1 MPADELALAGHL
13 RRRHLPELGHAVSL
27 GIGQLLARRGLALG
41 LDAAG
46 LRSAFGQLDAR
57 LALGLGLQLPLLDLA
72 PLEGQ
77 HMLHGFF
84 LRPGGNHLLAG
95 RGVGVDL
102 AALTLGAGLQGG
114 LAHLL
119 LAQFEREAH
128 LVAGQALVE
137 QGIQA
142 TAVLRRQ
149 VHRAEL
155 QVLQHQPVGGQ
166 PLAQG
171 LLDLALHLGALGAE
185 QLAHGALRHLLVE
198 DAGQLRLHQ
207 ITADVFGQ
215 RPRQCRQALGVQRH
229 PQGHFQADGQAFHR
243 LQGLRAVVPG
253 QPVGAQLQ
261 VAGRQQP
268 RPVQAGQHPGRAV
281 LQHHGGVG
289 QGVGADELFARRQRQ
304 TLVAQPQGGAA
315 QRRQHGQRHG
325 SAPQLT
331 HGSVCGAGQGRN
343 QRGDARCGGGS
354 WGRIGGGVGVRHG
367 RCPCGWLA
375 IGACTVDAGPT
386 KTPCRRRV
394 RSPPAVGRFL
404 PRRCTGTP
412 PHNRRMAQAPTRIAV
427 VEDDPPTRDQ
437 LIGWLRAARPDA
449 VVTALA
455 DRDAAEAVLSA
466 ERFDLVTLD
475 LELGRE
481 RHAGIA
487 LINLLNKRG
496 LGTPVLVV
504 SAMPAAVYRSI
515 MKALDA
521 WDYLQ
526 KTQFD
531 EVEFIETV
539 LALLRQTARP
549 DARADAAPQAE
560 PDPLIDPLRQRNP
573 TWRGQRLNLPL
584 TAQRILA
591 TLLEHRGGVVSY
603 DQLYDVVKTGRNKDN
618 VRKHVAT
625 IRDALREIDPAFD
638 GIENVPMRGFRW
650 NSAR

>member
-1 MPADELALAGHL
+1 
-13 RRRHLPELGHAVSL
+13 
-27 GIGQLLARRGLALG
+27 
-41 LDAAG
+41 
-46 LRSAFGQLDAR
+46 
-57 LALGLGLQLPLLDLA
+57 
-72 PLEGQ
+72 
-77 HMLHGFF
+77 
-84 LRPGGNHLLAG
+84 
-95 RGVGVDL
+95 
-102 AALTLGAGLQGG
+102 
-114 LAHLL
+114 
-119 LAQFEREAH
+119 
-128 LVAGQALVE
+128 
-137 QGIQA
+137 
-142 TAVLRRQ
+142 
-149 VHRAEL
+149 
-155 QVLQHQPVGGQ
+155 
-166 PLAQG
+166 
-171 LLDLALHLGALGAE
+171 
-185 QLAHGALRHLLVE
+185 
-198 DAGQLRLHQ
+198 
-207 ITADVFGQ
+207 
-215 RPRQCRQALGVQRH
+215 
-229 PQGHFQADGQAFHR
+229 
-243 LQGLRAVVPG
+243 
-253 QPVGAQLQ
+253 
-261 VAGRQQP
+261 
-268 RPVQAGQHPGRAV
+268 
-281 LQHHGGVG
+281 
-289 QGVGADELFARRQRQ
+289 
-304 TLVAQPQGGAA
+304 
-315 QRRQHGQRHG
+315 
-325 SAPQLT
+325 
-331 HGSVCGAGQGRN
+331 
-343 QRGDARCGGGS
+343 
-354 WGRIGGGVGVRHG
+354 
-367 RCPCGWLA
+367 
-375 IGACTVDAGPT
+375 
-386 KTPCRRRV
+386 
-394 RSPPAVGRFL
+394 
-404 PRRCTGTP
+404 
-412 PHNRRMAQAPTRIAV
+412 MAQAPTRIAV

-466 ERFDLVTLD
+466 EHFDLVTLD

-650 NSAR
+650 NSVR